1 MGTPKIFAYLSLL
14 FFLLCYGGSAFLL
27 GRHVERQNT
36 TIIVEPMMILIE
48 DARVKP
54 GKPNGE
60 SPHGDKGNKGAIP
73 PFIN

>member
-1 MGTPKIFAYLSLL
+1 MGTPKIFAYLTLL

-27 GRHVERQNT
+27 GRHVEKQNT

-54 GKPNGE
+54 EKPNG
-60 SPHGDKGNKGAIP
+60 SPHGDKGNKGDFP
-73 PFIN
+73 TFIK